1 MGNKVFTGSVRTVY
15 AAGDMHGDYESY
27 SEILHMFEKYKKD
40 SLLIFLGDY
49 ADRGPKGVEI
59 IMDLDRLLDARKD
72 VIALK
77 GNHELYDN
85 GSPTFYPCDLI
96 SEAKIKYGSWEKFYS
111 DVMHGF
117 LEKLYIAAIIN
128 DVLFVHA
135 GISSKIKAVEDLSK
149 KENEKSLL
157 WSDPSPGQGEH
168 RNPRGAGLLFG
179 DDITQKVLS
188 SLLLKMI
195 VRGHEPG
202 KASKGPYA
210 EHGGKVVT
218 VNSCSSCGKPFV
230 LRIDTATLE
239 YEPIRFFSS
248 I

>member
-1 MGNKVFTGSVRTVY
+1 MGHKVFTGNIRNVY

-27 SEILHMFEKYKKD
+27 SKILHAFEKYKED
-40 SLLIFLGDY
+40 SLLIFMGDY

-59 IMDLDRLLDARKD
+59 IMDLVRLQSAMKD
-72 VIALK
+72 IIALK

-111 DVMHGF
+111 NVMLGF

-128 DVLFVHA
+128 NVLFVHA
-135 GISSKIKAVEDLSK
+135 GISSKIKYVEDLSK
-149 KENEKSLL
+149 RENEINLL
-157 WSDPSPGQGEH
+157 WSDPSARHGEH

-179 DDITQKVLS
+179 EDITRKVLS
-188 SLLLKMI
+188 SLGLKMI

-202 KASKGPYA
+202 KAVNGPYT
-210 EHGGKVVT
+210 EHAGKVIT
-218 VNSCSSCGKPFV
+218 VNSSFAYGRPFI
-230 LRIDTATLE
+230 LRIDTVTLE
-239 YEPIRFFSS
+239 YEPVYLQHF
-248 I
+248 